1 MPNKLEKSDIATI
14 RNKPLINCAR
24 GLIPTTANFGVAPTS
39 LQNAT
44 DGDRTTATGIGTNT
58 LTGAG
63 IVGDLIITLPT
74 SGTYIIS
81 GVLGYWSTAGNTQVR
96 IMCYADNV
104 TLLDT
109 AINKLSRST
118 TSEQIS
124 IFDSSIIVGNVFRI
138 RIRGDVAGNYSIK
151 FYEIY
156 AYKLE

>member
-1 MPNKLEKSDIATI
+1 
-14 RNKPLINCAR
+14 
-24 GLIPTTANFGVAPTS
+24 
-39 LQNAT
+39 
-44 DGDRTTATGIGTNT
+44 
-58 LTGAG
+58 
-63 IVGDLIITLPT
+63 
-74 SGTYIIS
+74 
-81 GVLGYWSTAGNTQVR
+81 
-96 IMCYADNV
+96 MCYADGV